1 MTNQQKIQHLYWRVG
16 FGLPPQDFT
25 QIGWEPKR
33 VVKKLFKDAQRV
45 VPIAVPAHKIPS
57 QEAFRK
63 MTGKQKQ
70 EKNKEL
76 RELTAEYNANWIKH
90 LVSNS
95 SSPLL
100 EKMSLFWH
108 GHFACE
114 SKRVDFA
121 ARQLET
127 IRKNA
132 LGNFRDLVVAISK
145 DAAMILYLNNQQNK
159 KKSPNE
165 NYAREL
171 MELFT
176 IGRGNYTEKDIKEAA
191 RAFTGWSINRLTG
204 EFQFKS
210 RQHDDGEK
218 TFMGQTGDFD
228 GEDIIDIILDQ
239 KETARYLVTKI
250 YKYFVN
256 EKVDEKRIEKL
267 ATSFFSSN
275 YNIAKLMQQ
284 ILESDW
290 FYKAEHI
297 GAKIKSPIEFLIGL
311 AKVLDIKF
319 KNTKSVISTQYALGQ
334 VLFKPPNVAGWKG
347 GTAWI
352 DNATLMLR
360 MNMAAFAFEQSE
372 MNVRF
377 KDQPEQKKR
386 KRLKKLKIEANTKSL
401 QKLFG
406 TTQTNV
412 QGLADYLLQNPVKT
426 TGTFIE
432 ELAQYTASDEDK
444 FRFYLLGIMSLP
456 EYQMC

>member
-1 MTNQQKIQHLYWRVG
+1 MTNQQKIQHLYWRAG
-16 FGLPPQDFT
+16 FGLPPQSFV
-25 QIGWEPKR
+25 QINQAPKNL
-33 VVKKLFKDAQRV
+33 VKKLLKEAQRV
-45 VPIAVPAHKIPS
+45 PPIPVPAYKIPS
-57 QEAFRK
+57 KEVFQK

-76 RELTAEYNANWIKH
+76 RELTGEYNANWIKH
-90 LVSNS
+90 MAGDN

-132 LGNFRDLVVAISK
+132 LGNFRDLLVGISK

-165 NYAREL
+165 NFAREL

-191 RAFTGWSINRLTG
+191 RAFTGWSVNRLTG
-204 EFQFKS
+204 EFEFKA
-210 RQHDDGEK
+210 RQHDEGEK
-218 TFMGQTGDFD
+218 TFMGQTGNFD

-239 KETARYLVTKI
+239 KQTAHYLVTKI
-250 YKYFVN
+250 YRYFVN
-256 EKVDEKRIEKL
+256 EKVDKKRVAKL
-267 ATSFFSSN
+267 AANFFSSN
-275 YNIAKLMQQ
+275 YDIAKLIQA

-290 FYKAEHI
+290 FYAAENV
-297 GAKIKSPIEFLIGL
+297 GAKIKSPIEFIVGL

-319 KNTKSVISTQYALGQ
+319 KDTKSVISTQYALGQ
-334 VLFKPPNVAGWKG
+334 VLFRPPNVAGWKG

-372 MNVRF
+372 MNIRF
-377 KDQPEQKKR
+377 KDQPEEKKR
-386 KRLKKLKIEANTKSL
+386 KRLKKLKLEASTKSL
-401 QKLFG
+401 QKLFN
-406 TTQTNV
+406 TTTTDV
-412 QGLADYLLQNPVKT
+412 QGLANYLLQNPIETK
-426 TGTFIE
+426 GTFVE

-444 FRFYLLGIMSLP
+444 FRFYLLGLMSLP